1 MAETQ
6 IKIVRKSNNRIEP
19 ENDFRVKV
27 GAGDIVTFMT
37 DQNDPAV
44 VGLSITFVG
53 ETPFG
58 PGKQTVPYKTALPL
72 AVTFDGPAKSKVFRF
87 KCEIKVNG
95 TPVTSSGEA
104 GGEME
109 VIRPGSN

>member
-1 MAETQ
+1 MAEAH

-27 GAGDIVTFMT
+27 GVKDTVTFTT
-37 DQNDPAV
+37 DQNDPSV

-53 ETPFG
+53 DTPFG
-58 PGKQTVPYKTALPL
+58 AGKQTVRYNTPLPL
-72 AVTFDGPAKSKVFRF
+72 AVTFDGPATSKVFRF
-87 KCEIKVNG
+87 KCEINVNG

-109 VIRPGSN
+109 VVRPGSN